1 MSEFDDTPRESLL
14 DVIMARYN
22 RLSVNDQKQNS
33 RVVYVG
39 KKLSKDPKDSII
51 SNSIHQQH

>member
-1 MSEFDDTPRESLL
+1 MAEFDAPRESLL

-22 RLSVNDQKQNS
+22 RLSVHDQKQNS
-33 RVVYVG
+33 RLVYVG

-51 SNSIHQQH
+51 STY